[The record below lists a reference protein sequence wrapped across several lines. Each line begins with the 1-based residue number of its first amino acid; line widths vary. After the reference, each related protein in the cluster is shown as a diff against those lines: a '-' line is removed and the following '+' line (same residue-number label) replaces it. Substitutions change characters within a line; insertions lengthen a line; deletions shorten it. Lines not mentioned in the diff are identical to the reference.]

1 MSDIPAQISIAKGSL
16 QQPASVLASAGASR
30 TALTRLKIDSLR
42 GLACLLLVAY
52 HVVGDRPER
61 GLQLPDGSYWHYF
74 VASFDWLRM
83 PLFTL
88 ISGYVYGLR
97 RVQTADF
104 LRFWAKKSR
113 RILLPFIVVS
123 TTYFVFRTLTVADSD
138 DVFWHIFIYRYEHFW
153 FLQALLNLFIAI
165 SIADALWRPGPRS
178 LLLAA
183 IGCAAISHV
192 LLPQIPQIF
201 GLWSTANLAP
211 YFFFGVF
218 LSSSPELFSNS
229 KFKAAACV
237 GAACGVLLHQ
247 AGLFHFLPLIAQNNL
262 AATATSFFLGYLLF
276 AFWPS
281 VPLLA
286 LIGAYSYT
294 IYLWHVF
301 GTAGARLFL
310 KKIGVHDPMLLF
322 VPGLMLGILLPI
334 GIHWLASNSP
344 LLSWPLTG
352 VGAKPRPSELVWI
365 FDARQFLG
373 KRARPARLR
382 SQEIAEIPGIMIV
395 IFSAP
400 GGSRLLMRS

>member
-1 MSDIPAQISIAKGSL
+1 MSDITPPSVISSD
-16 QQPASVLASAGASR
+16 SVEQLASALESSSKSR

-52 HVVGDRPER
+52 HVVGDRAER
-61 GLQLPDGSYWHYF
+61 GLQVPDESYWRYF
-74 VASFDWLRM
+74 MATFDWLRM

-104 LRFWAKKSR
+104 VRFWAKKSR
-113 RILLPFIVVS
+113 RILLPFAVVS
-123 TTYFVFRTLTVADSD
+123 TTYFIFRMLTVADSN
-138 DVFWHIFIYRYEHFW
+138 DVFWRIFIYRYEHFW
-153 FLQALLNLFIAI
+153 FLQALLNLFIVI
-165 SIADALWRPGPRS
+165 SIADAFWRPGPHP
-178 LLLAA
+178 LLWAA
-183 IGCAAISHV
+183 IAFAAISHMF
-192 LLPQIPQIF
+192 LPQIPQIF

-218 LSSSPELFSNS
+218 LSSSPGLLSNRR
-229 KFKAAACV
+229 FRAAAFV
-237 GAACGVLLHQ
+237 GAASGVLLHQ
-247 AGLFHFLPLIAQNNL
+247 AGLFHLLPLIPQNDF

-310 KKIGVHDPMLLF
+310 KKLGVHDPMLLF
-322 VPGLMLGILLPI
+322 VPGLMVGILLPMS
-334 GIHWLASNSP
+334 IHWLASNSP
-344 LLSWPLTG
+344 LLSWSLTG
-352 VGAKPRPSELVWI
+352 VRPARSGSRLKLQARDFFLLRKPRPAIET
-365 FDARQFLG
+365 
-373 KRARPARLR
+373 P
-382 SQEIAEIPGIMIV
+382 
-395 IFSAP
+395 
-400 GGSRLLMRS
+400 